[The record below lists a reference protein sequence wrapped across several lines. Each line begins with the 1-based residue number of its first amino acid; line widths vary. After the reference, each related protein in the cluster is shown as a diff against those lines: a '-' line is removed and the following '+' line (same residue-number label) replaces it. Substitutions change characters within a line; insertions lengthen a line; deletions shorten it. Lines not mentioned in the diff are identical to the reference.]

1 MYPFRTI
8 LVPLDFSEHA
18 SNALDLA
25 IQIAKTHSAKIELL
39 HSFPVVL
46 PPLSPYDTIYPT
58 DFTAKCREA
67 AEAKLGEWSEKV
79 RAAGLEVTAH
89 ATPEPP
95 SEAIP
100 LQAKELSADLIVM
113 GTRGLSG
120 LKHVMLGSVA
130 ERTLR
135 QAPCPVLTV
144 RGDAE

>member
-1 MYPFRTI
+1 MYPFQTI
-8 LVPLDFSEHA
+8 LVPIDFSEH
-18 SNALDLA
+18 SSGALDLA
-25 IQIAKTHSAKIELL
+25 IQLAKTHSARIELV

-67 AEAKLGEWSEKV
+67 AEAKLTQWRERVS
-79 RAAGLEVTAH
+79 AAGIEVNAK

-100 LQAKELSADLIVM
+100 QNAKDLGADLIVM

-135 QAPCPVLTV
+135 AAPCPVLTV
-144 RGDAE
+144 RGDA

>member
-1 MYPFRTI
+1 MYPFQTI
-8 LVPLDFSEHA
+8 LVPIDFSEH
-18 SNALDLA
+18 SSRALDLA
-25 IQIAKTHSAKIELL
+25 IQLAKTHSARIELV

-67 AEAKLGEWSEKV
+67 AEAKLAEWREKV
-79 RAAGLEVTAH
+79 SAAGIAVNAK

-100 LQAKELSADLIVM
+100 ENAKELGADLIVM

-135 QAPCPVLTV
+135 AAPCPVLTV
-144 RGDAE
+144 RGDV

>member
-1 MYPFRTI
+1 MVPFRI
-8 LVPLDFSEHA
+8 LLVPIDFSEH
-18 SNALDLA
+18 SGKALDLA
-25 IQIAKTHSAKIELL
+25 IQMAKRDSARIELV

-46 PPLSPYDTIYPT
+46 PPLSPYDTVYPP
-58 DFTAKCREA
+58 DFTEKCREA
-67 AEAKLGEWSEKV
+67 AEAKLADWKARVS
-79 RAAGLEVTAH
+79 AAGVEVDAR

-100 LQAKELSADLIVM
+100 EYAKELGADLIVM

-135 QAPCPVLTV
+135 AAPCPVLTV
-144 RGDAE
+144 RIDD

>member
-8 LVPLDFSEHA
+8 LVPIDFSEHA
-18 SNALDLA
+18 SKALDLA
-25 IQIAKTHSAKIELL
+25 IQLAETHSARIELL

-67 AEAKLGEWSEKV
+67 AEAKLSEWREKV
-79 RAAGLEVTAH
+79 RAAGIDVHAK

-100 LQAKELSADLIVM
+100 QHAKELGADLIVM

-135 QAPCPVLTV
+135 GAPCPVLTV
-144 RGDAE
+144 RGEA

>member
-8 LVPLDFSEHA
+8 LVPIDFSEH
-18 SNALDLA
+18 SSQALDLA
-25 IQIAKTHSAKIELL
+25 IEMAKLHSGRIELL

-67 AEAKLGEWSEKV
+67 AEAKLEEWRERV
-79 RAAGLEVTAH
+79 HAAGVEVNAK

-100 LQAKELSADLIVM
+100 EFARELNADLIVM

-135 QAPCPVLTV
+135 GAPCPVLTV
-144 RGDAE
+144 RGDE